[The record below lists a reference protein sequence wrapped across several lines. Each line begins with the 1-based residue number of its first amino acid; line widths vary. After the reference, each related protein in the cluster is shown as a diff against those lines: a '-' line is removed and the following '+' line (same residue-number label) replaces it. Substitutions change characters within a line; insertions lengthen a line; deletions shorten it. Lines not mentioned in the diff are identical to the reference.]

1 MFMFKNGLIFTVVV
15 LLLSLVVYMGIQGDR
30 AYTRRLIGVSALEKR
45 VYALEGDVDEL
56 KGVSSTIVFL
66 MSNCVS
72 VVCAQQRNMNA
83 MTDLCSNMARI
94 VEIRVF
100 GGAQ

>member
-1 MFMFKNGLIFTVVV
+1 MFKNSFMLMLIVSLLCAISYIGL
-15 LLLSLVVYMGIQGDR
+15 QCDK
-30 AYTRRLIGVSALEKR
+30 AYTKHLVGSPALERR
-45 VYALEGDVDEL
+45 VVTLEAQVDEL